1 MSVTADEL
9 LTSDGLYPRFS
20 DAEFSQRHAAARK
33 QMEQHDVDAIITY
46 GHTFLHNEIQWMC
59 NWETSW
65 EGALVFPG
73 EGDPTLFVH
82 FYNHI
87 PLARRLSIFP
97 DIRWFGA
104 DLGQGIADALDE
116 KRQRPRRIGV
126 AGPITHER
134 WCNIDAALPNVELVD
149 FTAEMADLRLIKSD
163 EEIAILQR
171 AAELTDRTMQ
181 ALEREVQPGM
191 TEHKLTEIVQA
202 SYLEHGGRN
211 LIHYMGSTP
220 MRDPQVPVPAQWQ
233 SNRVLQKGDVLITEI
248 STLYHGYWAQVLRPF
263 TIGEPPTPKYQ
274 HIYDVAEEIFR
285 RCCATIRPGATVED
299 VLDQVQYLH
308 DQGYT
313 IRDEIVHGFMG
324 TWTPM
329 VRTRDTNPKPH
340 PPYTFVEGQT
350 VVIQPAIVTEDDTR
364 GVQVGEAVR
373 VTATGVE
380 SFHHYPLRFTQI
392 G

>member
-1 MSVTADEL
+1 MPGTVDEL

-20 DAEFSQRHAAARK
+20 DAEFSRRHAAARK
-33 QMEQHDVDAIITY
+33 QMAQHDVDAVITY
-46 GHTFLHNEIQWMC
+46 GNMVLHNEIQWFC

-65 EGALVFPG
+65 EGALVFPLD
-73 EGDPTLFVH
+73 GDPTLFVT
-82 FYNHI
+82 FSNHI
-87 PLARRLSIFP
+87 PLARKLSIFP

-104 DLGQGIADALDE
+104 DLGQSIAGALDE
-116 KRQRPRRIGV
+116 KRQRPRRIGI

-134 WCNIDAALPNVELVD
+134 WRSIEAALPNVDLVD
-149 FTAEMADLRLIKSD
+149 FNAATAELRLVKSE

-171 AAELTDRTMQ
+171 AAELTDRTMW
-181 ALEREVQPGM
+181 ALEKEVQPGM
-191 TEHKLTEIVQA
+191 TEHKLAAIVQA

-220 MRDPQVPVPAQWQ
+220 MRDPQLPVPAQWQ

-248 STLYHGYWAQVLRPF
+248 SALYHGYWAQVLRPF
-263 TIGEPPTPKYQ
+263 AIGEPPTPEYQ
-274 HIYDVAEEIFR
+274 RMYDVAEEIFR
-285 RCCATIRPGATVED
+285 RVCNTIRPGATTED

-313 IRDEIVHGFMG
+313 IWDEVVHGFGG

-329 VRTRDTNPKPH
+329 IRTRPTSPEPH
-340 PPYTFVEGQT
+340 APFTFVEGQT
-350 VVIQPAIVTEDDTR
+350 VVVQPAITTEDATR
-364 GVQVGEAVR
+364 GVQLGEAVR